1 MNSAKN
7 AVLVVCVL
15 AATLVGCGSD
25 GEFPVE
31 ADPSNQLATTRQGLG
46 NSCNNIDITVI
57 NSRERNGVGTAIKVD
72 SVSFWS
78 ASEGAWLPEDLTDQ
92 VLPFGSGLT
101 WLNEDLAQAEN
112 DTLTTIRVF
121 YRYKEADGD
130 WSDPMYQDV
139 DIVNDVCHADDN
151 YSATVQ

>member
-31 ADPSNQLATTRQGLG
+31 ADPSNQLATTQQGLG
-46 NSCNNIDITVI
+46 NSCNNIDITVH
-57 NSRERNGVGTAIKVD
+57 NSRERNGVRTAIKVD
-72 SVSFWS
+72 KVSFWS

-92 VLPFGSGLT
+92 AISFGAGLT

-112 DTLTTIRVF
+112 DTLTQIRVF
-121 YRYKEADGD
+121 YHYKEADGD
-130 WSDPMYQDV
+130 WSDLVYQDV